1 MYVYYVYVWYPWR
14 PEGKIDSLKLKLEMA
29 GYEPLTVWVLA
40 IAPRTSGKVDG
51 ALNY

>member
-1 MYVYYVYVWYPWR
+1 MYVYYVYAWYPWR
-14 PEGKIDSLKLKLEMA
+14 PERENRFPGTEVRD